1 MSAKP
6 SIAMTEPELRAF
18 VVSSPY
24 VVVCVPDGRGGLVA
38 RAVRHRVPSTPADVL
53 TGASLELRLS
63 GAAHD
68 LPAGTGAC
76 AIADSNL
83 AYGGIKGT
91 LMHGT
96 VERDGQGARMKI
108 GRSSGF
114 DFAKMPPT
122 RTD

>member
-18 VVSSPY
+18 VASSPY
-24 VVVCVPDGRGGLVA
+24 VVVCVPDGRGGLIA
-38 RAVRHRVPSTPADVL
+38 RAVRHAVPAAPAGVL
-53 TGASLELRLS
+53 TGTTLELKLS
-63 GAAHD
+63 GAALD
-68 LPAGTGAC
+68 LPAAAGAC

-108 GRSSGF
+108 ARSSGF